1 MVNVPISHLR
11 ERTKMAKA
19 VQKLIAEMY
28 FSKTPLTWFTE
39 PHPDRYMN
47 DFKIITQTSWDQI
60 KL

>member
-1 MVNVPISHLR
+1 MV
-11 ERTKMAKA
+11 KA

-39 PHPDRYMN
+39 THPDRYMN